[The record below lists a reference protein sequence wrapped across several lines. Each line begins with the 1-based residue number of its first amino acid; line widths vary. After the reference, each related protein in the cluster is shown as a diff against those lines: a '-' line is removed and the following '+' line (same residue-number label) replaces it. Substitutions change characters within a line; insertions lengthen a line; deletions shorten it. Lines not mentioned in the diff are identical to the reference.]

1 MRQTVSQREL
11 EKISQ
16 LGRQVDPLIIQS
28 LKNGSA
34 REFSDS
40 LNYHF
45 ESGGKRMR
53 AAMVIMACGAAGG
66 RVEEA
71 IKPAAVVEMIHN
83 YSLVMDDLI
92 DRGEVRRGQ
101 PTVRVKLGDSVALL
115 VAMFYREVLDDLVQS
130 GPVSGKVRK
139 ISVRAMK
146 EIIDGERLDLLFEQ
160 AGRADPYL
168 IKNRVRR
175 PSFDFYLSMIG
186 KKTAALFKAAGEIGG
201 TVAKANSQVV
211 KALGTFGWK
220 AGLAFQIM
228 DDVLDICA
236 TSTGKEQAKDVVEH
250 KLGNAAILV
259 AMRFLPPRKKSE
271 LMKILATEKATKK
284 MIQQARTLVNGTP
297 AERDCREIAM
307 KYLQDAKSQ
316 LSTLPSTSY
325 RTGLLKLADEVVA
338 RSY

>member
-1 MRQTVSQREL
+1 LSQRDL
-11 EKISQ
+11 DKISR
-16 LGRQVDPLIIQS
+16 LGRQVDPLIIES

-34 REFSDS
+34 REFASS

-66 RVEEA
+66 KIEQA

-92 DRGEVRRGQ
+92 DRGEVRRGK
-101 PTVRVKLGDSVALL
+101 PTVRVRLGDSVALL
-115 VAMFYREVLDDLVQS
+115 VAMFYREVLDDLIQS
-130 GPVSGKVRK
+130 GPATKAVRE
-139 ISVRAMK
+139 ISVKAMK
-146 EIIDGERLDLLFEQ
+146 EIIEGERLDLLFEQ
-160 AGRADPYL
+160 AGRVDPYL
-168 IKNRVRR
+168 VKNRTTK
-175 PSFDFYLSMIG
+175 PAFDKYLTMIG

-201 TVAKANSQVV
+201 SVAKADKSVV

-236 TSTGKEQAKDVVEH
+236 SKTGKEQAKDVVEH

-259 AMRFLPPRKKSE
+259 AMRFLPNKKRAE
-271 LMKILATEKATKK
+271 LAKILATEKASKR
-284 MIQQARTLVNGTP
+284 MVQRAIALVKDTP

-307 KYLQDAKSQ
+307 KYLQDAKEQ
-316 LSTLPSTSY
+316 LSILPSSSY